1 MRDSPRPPL
10 RRLLLVGGMLFGL
23 AGPARAAEC
32 DLYVRASA
40 AGGETGD
47 GTAPDR
53 AFASITEA
61 AAAIDNPG
69 VVVCVGPGTYGE
81 GAIAPRL
88 SGSQVSPI
96 TFRADATGAATGD
109 PPGPV
114 VISAEGLPAGV
125 GAAFLLMGKRHIAI
139 EGFTIVGFADA
150 GIQVRSGAS
159 EADGNSGNI
168 VVRGNSIHDCGAGI
182 DVSAEDEIVIEDNDV
197 IDGTST
203 GIAVSA
209 CRGPALTN
217 ARCRAGESARVVPRL
232 SNNRVIYNFSHGV
245 FIQEAAGGYVQN
257 SIAFGNFSGITL
269 RTTTDTRI
277 VNNLLYGNAS
287 DGATVG
293 AAGQRS
299 TGTILLNNT
308 LYNNGAW
315 GIRVGDESSN
325 SDDTRVLNNILA
337 RNGNGSITA
346 SRPSTCGYVAGF
358 NLVDVKASYGPDTPA
373 NAAYD
378 LRADPGFV
386 DPSGPDGILGWQVR
400 NGSLVD
406 YSADDDFRLRGGSA
420 AIDAGYST
428 ASALGLQGSA
438 LPQAASDSG
447 ATDLGYHYGAPS
459 TQRLQ
464 NLPTDPFMPV
474 FVREGGDDAQSGR
487 TTATAVAS
495 LARAASLAKAGVT
508 VLVGPGVYPAANVG
522 PTAYSGKV
530 AFRGD
535 ATGGLTGDLPGPV
548 VVDPSLLGSGQN
560 KDTGF
565 LLLRTC
571 AVTIAGFHVRFA
583 ADSGIQVREGAD
595 GSVVRDNVVFTNKR
609 GISVVDANDVMVVNN
624 LVYDNDT
631 GGIDVGGKTIAA
643 RARLQ
648 NNTVHAN
655 VNGNGVTVGIGTAT
669 TPGARVEFNMISG
682 NGANGIYARES
693 YAGRYNLFADNREGH
708 FGGIAGRQDGDL
720 VNMDP
725 RFVEPAG
732 QDGRLGGKRFADD
745 RFELRQA
752 AVGDAETSPAVNAG
766 PITAEK
772 AGMST
777 GTTRIDGDAD
787 AGLVDLG
794 FHYAARP
801 ADALFVDP
809 NGSDTNSGR
818 LADLPLQTIAEAL
831 RRATGGTMVHVRAGV
846 YAEANLHPGSGV
858 AVIGAG
864 TGASMLDAS
873 SGTVGF
879 DVRQPGVR
887 LQGLAISGASD
898 AGIRIRADEVHVVDS
913 WVHGNA
919 GRGIV
924 VGEGADAVLFNN
936 LVYGN
941 GSTGI
946 VVGSAKVGSE
956 RATVAHNTLYGN
968 GGFGASIGLDASV
981 PSPGTVVA
989 ANVIEG
995 NTLKGIAAGA
1005 ESAAS
1010 MHVGHNCNRDGYRGV
1025 SQPATDLVTA
1035 DPLLLAPTA
1044 EPVPD
1049 FRLAQIAAGDA
1060 YASPCVDAGFRTAAQ
1075 LGLSDATTRRD
1086 ERGDG
1091 GLADIGYHYGL
1102 GAFDAAIVPL
1112 LRFGAPSGDCDD
1124 DGATRVNDL
1133 VLGVNIALGA
1143 QPLGT
1148 CPTLDVNGDSRVA
1161 INELLGAVNELLGD

>member
-1 MRDSPRPPL
+1 MRDSPRTPL
-10 RRLLLVGGMLFGL
+10 RRLLLVGGMLLGL
-23 AGPARAAEC
+23 AGPALAAEC
-32 DLYVRASA
+32 DLYVRAGL
-40 AGGETGD
+40 AGGAAGD
-47 GTAPDR
+47 GTTPAG

-61 AAAIDNPG
+61 AQAIDNPG
-69 VVVCVGPGTYGE
+69 VVVCVGPGTYRE
-81 GAIAPRL
+81 GGISPRL
-88 SGSQVSPI
+88 SGSQVAPI
-96 TFRADATGAATGD
+96 TFRADPTGASTGD

-114 VISAEGLPAGV
+114 VISAEQGQA
-125 GAAFLLMGKRHIAI
+125 ARSAFLLMGKRHIVV
-139 EGFTIVGFADA
+139 EGFTIIGFADA
-150 GIQVRSGAS
+150 GVQVRSGAVA
-159 EADGNSGNI
+159 ADGNSGNI
-168 VVRGNSIHDCGAGI
+168 VVRGNTIRDCGVGI
-182 DVSAEDEIVIEDNDV
+182 DVSAESEIIIEDNDV
-197 IDGTST
+197 IAGTST
-203 GIAVSA
+203 GIGVTA
-209 CRGPALTN
+209 CRGPALTSSK
-217 ARCRAGESARVVPRL
+217 CRAGESARVVPRL
-232 SNNRVIYNFSHGV
+232 ANNRLIYNFSHGV

-257 SIAFGNFSGITL
+257 SVAFGNFSGITL
-269 RTTTDTRI
+269 RATTDMRI
-277 VNNLLYGNAS
+277 LNNLLYGNAS
-287 DGATVG
+287 DGVTVG

-308 LYNNGAW
+308 LYGNGAW

-325 SDDTRVLNNILA
+325 SDEARILNNLLA
-337 RNGNGSITA
+337 HNGNGSIAT

-358 NLVDVKASYGPDTPA
+358 NLVDVTSTYGPDTPV

-406 YSADDDFRLRGGSA
+406 YSADDDFRLRAGSA

-428 ASALGLQGSA
+428 AAALGLQGSA

-474 FVREGGDDAQSGR
+474 FVRATGNDGQSGR
-487 TTATAVAS
+487 TMTTAVAS

-508 VLVGPGVYPAANVG
+508 VLVGPGVYAGANVG
-522 PTAYSGKV
+522 PAAYSGKV

-535 ATGGLTGDLPGPV
+535 ATGGLTGDQPGPV
-548 VVDPSLLGSGQN
+548 LVDPSLLPSGQN

-583 ADSGIQVREGAD
+583 ADAGIQVREGAD
-595 GSVVRDNVVFTNKR
+595 GSTVRDNVVFSNKR
-609 GISVVDANDVMVVNN
+609 GISVVDANDVAVVNN

-631 GGIDVGGKTIAA
+631 GGIDVGGKAIAA

-655 VNGNGVTVGIGTAT
+655 VNGNGITIGVGTAT
-669 TPGARVEFNMISG
+669 TPGARVEFNVISG
-682 NGANGIYARES
+682 SGANGIYARES
-693 YAGRYNLFADNREGH
+693 YTGRYNLFADNREGH
-708 FGGIAGRQDGDL
+708 FGGIAGQQDGDR
-720 VNMDP
+720 VNRDP
-725 RFVEPAG
+725 LFVDPVG
-732 QDGRLGGKRFADD
+732 PDGRIGGRRFADD

-752 AVGDAETSPAVNAG
+752 AVGDTVTSPAVDAG

-777 GTTRIDGDAD
+777 GTTRTDGAAD

-801 ADALFVDP
+801 ADALYVDP

-831 RRATGGTMVHVRAGV
+831 RRATSGTMVHVRAGV
-846 YAEANLHPGSGV
+846 YAETNLRPGSGV
-858 AVIGAG
+858 EVIGAG
-864 TGASMLDAS
+864 TGASTLDAS
-873 SGTVGF
+873 GGAVGF

-887 LQGLAISGASD
+887 LQGLAVRGASD
-898 AGIRIRADEVHVVDS
+898 AGIRIRADEVLVVDS
-913 WVHGNA
+913 WVHDNG

-924 VGEGADAVLFNN
+924 IGEGADVVLFNN
-936 LVYGN
+936 VVYGN

-946 VVGSAKVGSE
+946 VVGSAKVGAE

-968 GGFGASIGLDASV
+968 GGFGASVGLDTSV
-981 PSPGTVVA
+981 PSPGAVVA

-995 NTLKGIAAGA
+995 NTLKGIAAGG
-1005 ESAAS
+1005 ESAAT

-1049 FRLAQIAAGDA
+1049 FRLAQIAAGDPDT
-1060 YASPCVDAGFRTAAQ
+1060 SPCVDAGFRTAAQ
-1075 LGLSDATTRRD
+1075 LALSDATTRRD
-1086 ERGDG
+1086 DRGDA
-1091 GLADIGYHYGL
+1091 GLADVGYHYGL

-1112 LRFGAPSGDCDD
+1112 LRFGDPNGDCDE

-1133 VLGVNIALGA
+1133 VLGVNIALGT

-1161 INELLGAVNELLGD
+1161 INELLSAVNELLGD